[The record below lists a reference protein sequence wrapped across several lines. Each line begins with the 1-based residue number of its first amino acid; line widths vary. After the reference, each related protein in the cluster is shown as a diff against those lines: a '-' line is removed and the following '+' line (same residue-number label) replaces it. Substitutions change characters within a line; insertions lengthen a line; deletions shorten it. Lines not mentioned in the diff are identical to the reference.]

1 MGTIAKFMESDIFII
16 EVLTE
21 AATSE
26 EKVFDSDAPAAFQVI
41 DAWVISE
48 LTGSGD
54 TVKITDGTNDI
65 VAAMST
71 ATLDLLVR
79 ATDIDLT
86 YSKIAAGESLST
98 VTASGA
104 AGRVFIVC
112 KRTN

>member
-1 MGTIAKFMESDIFII
+1 MVVVNKYLESDLFVI

-21 AATSE
+21 AADSE
-26 EKVFDSDAPAAFQVI
+26 IKVFDSDAPAAFQGI
-41 DAWVISE
+41 DAYVISE

-65 VAAMST
+65 VAAMSV

-86 YSKIAAGESLST
+86 YAKIAAGGSLST

-104 AGRVFIVC
+104 AGRVFIIC
-112 KRTN
+112 QRTN